1 MFGIFVR
8 IRQQYERYNE
18 CIVDEQYL
26 PAASRANVQELH
38 YIFIFLEKR
47 GNERQVKTLTLF
59 NSFQYR
65 QAAAYLNISNISNM
79 HRRLFTFYAIVLYI
93 FSLIVYL

>member
-1 MFGIFVR
+1 MNNTC
-8 IRQQYERYNE
+8 RQQAEQMYKN
-18 CIVDEQYL
+18 CI
-26 PAASRANVQELH
+26 
-38 YIFIFLEKR
+38 IFLFFLEKR

-93 FSLIVYL
+93 FSLIVYLWAFNSFLWSACPFFARLR